1 MESVGSNSP
10 PRTRTRAR
18 SRSDDPNQAE
28 SAQHVADRIIRALEH
43 QLRLLHRDGPHFY
56 ILGSTGN
63 VYTVALAAVPSCT
76 CPDRSNPCK
85 HILFVLLR
93 VLNLTFDEAS
103 VWRRSIRPC
112 ELARFLALPTASDVL
127 AGPRARAM
135 FLRML
140 SGANQ
145 QGRELPDVTVLRQEG
160 AVCPVCLDEMTTG
173 QGLRLVTCGTCG
185 NSVHGECFDRW
196 KRSRG
201 RRGVS
206 CVVCR
211 ARWRE
216 RRDGGSYVNLS
227 VYVSGDE
234 EPVPEGNEGF
244 CVT

>member
-10 PRTRTRAR
+10 PRTRTRTR
-18 SRSDDPNQAE
+18 SRLDDSNQAD
-28 SAQHVADRIIRALEH
+28 SAQQVADRIIRALEH
-43 QLRLLHRDGPHFY
+43 QLHLLHRDGPHFY

-63 VYTVALAAVPSCT
+63 VYTVTLTATPSCT

-85 HILFVLLR
+85 HILFILLR
-93 VLNLTFDEAS
+93 VLNLTFDEAC

-112 ELARFLALPTASDVL
+112 ELVRFLAIPTASDVL

-135 FLRML
+135 FLRLL
-140 SGANQ
+140 SGSTQ
-145 QGRELPDVTVLRQEG
+145 QLRQEG
-160 AVCPVCLDEMTTG
+160 AVCPVCLDEMTDG
-173 QGLRLVTCGTCG
+173 QGIRLVTCGTCG

-216 RRDGGSYVNLS
+216 RRQGEMYVNLS
-227 VYVSGDE
+227 VYVNGEEEAVQERDE
-234 EPVPEGNEGF
+234 QF
-244 CVT
+244 CVD